1 MPGDNSRDVTARLT
15 ELEATVRGLTQEL
28 VSANERIRTLEAA
41 LDDAQAVDA
50 DAPFGGAAA
59 DGAPPGAGAGDEAT
73 KATTVETDGSTA
85 AASGDDEAEESG
97 TDPDDIIV
105 A

>member
-1 MPGDNSRDVTARLT
+1 MPGDHSRDVTARLT

-28 VSANERIRTLEAA
+28 VSANERIRQLEAA
-41 LDDAQAVDA
+41 LEEPSDS
-50 DAPFGGAAA
+50 GAETA
-59 DGAPPGAGAGDEAT
+59 DGDAGEDDRAT
-73 KATTVETDGSTA
+73 KTTPVETQGTAEST
-85 AASGDDEAEESG
+85 SGDDEGVESG